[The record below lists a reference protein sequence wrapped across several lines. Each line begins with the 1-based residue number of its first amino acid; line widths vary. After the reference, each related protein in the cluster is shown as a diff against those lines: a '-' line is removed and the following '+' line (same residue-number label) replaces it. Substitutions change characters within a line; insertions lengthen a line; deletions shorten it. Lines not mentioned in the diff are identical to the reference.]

1 MKVLTRYLARLFPTA
16 TIGTYL
22 AMMAALSTLP
32 LLVFVVFLLLE
43 LERGQFQALKRET
56 AQDAQTV
63 SGNVERKI
71 SDMETTLALVSN
83 SAELQQGNLAAF
95 HRRVGESLKGSSLYV
110 LLVRA
115 DGAQLLNTRIA
126 FGSALPKMSN
136 IGSLQSAMLSGKTEL
151 SRVFYGATSKRW
163 VVNLTM
169 PLPQGDPSGA
179 AAVVLTQ
186 DAASL
191 ASLLSRDNLPPGWTT
206 GLLDSDGRV
215 IVSSGPDNRPSG
227 EQFDQSAL
235 DLMFGSSNSV
245 IIYRDGVQYLLG
257 YSKVADWPWRVAI
270 WGPVSSVQGSFV
282 TIWKNLL
289 IGSMVFLALSLCVV
303 LTAAHQ
309 LRSSIRKIAAMAER
323 IGHGDIVSPERTK
336 IVEANQ
342 TAAHQLRSSIRK
354 IAAMA
359 ERIGHGDIVS
369 PERTKIVE
377 ANQVAIALSNASFDR
392 AQAEERTHFI
402 LQELV
407 HRTKNILSLVQA
419 MMRQLARGTDSVEEF
434 QRAVSGRLAGL
445 AQSIEALAKQ
455 QWGGIHLST
464 LVELQLMTVVG
475 STERVA
481 RRGPDLLANANAVQN
496 LGLVF
501 HELATN
507 SVKYGALSVFEGRI
521 AVEWTI
527 QDAQSE
533 QPMLEVTWTELNGPR
548 VIEPSRRGFGSTVVE
563 RHAASA
569 FGGKVSMD
577 FNPEGLRWSL
587 VAPLEAFVS
596 STKT

>member
-95 HRRVGESLKGSSLYV
+95 HRRVAESLKGSSLYV

-303 LTAAHQ
+303 L
-309 LRSSIRKIAAMAER
+309 
-323 IGHGDIVSPERTK
+323 
-336 IVEANQ
+336 

>member
-342 TAAHQLRSSIRK
+342 
-354 IAAMA
+354 
-359 ERIGHGDIVS
+359 
-369 PERTKIVE
+369 
-377 ANQVAIALSNASFDR
+377 VAIALSNASFDR

>member
-1 MKVLTRYLARLFPTA
+1 VERIAGYGGGETRIMKVLTRYLARLFPTA

-342 TAAHQLRSSIRK
+342 
-354 IAAMA
+354 
-359 ERIGHGDIVS
+359 
-369 PERTKIVE
+369 
-377 ANQVAIALSNASFDR
+377 VAIALSNASFDR